1 MNPRTRLFTLLGWA
15 VWQIAKKE
23 AKKQFKP
30 KPSKLKRLGIGVVAV
45 GAVAGTVVAVK
56 SATSGDD

>member
-30 KPSKLKRLGIGVVAV
+30 KPSRLKRLGVGVAV
-45 GAVAGTVVAVK
+45 VGTVAGTVALVK
-56 SATSGDD
+56 AKTDDEG